1 MWGFFFVNVKKLKMD
16 LYNLFE
22 QCNYNYSTDSRK
34 ISEGCLY
41 IPLKGA
47 NFNGND
53 FVIKAI
59 HMGAAYALTENI
71 ELVDN
76 VKVFFVHDG
85 LEALQDIARIHIQK
99 LKPKT
104 IAITGSNGKTTTKEL
119 IHSIFSNFTKDVI
132 ATEGNL
138 NNHIGVPVTI
148 LRLRPHHKF
157 AIIEMGANHQGEIKS
172 LCEIANPDFGVITSI
187 GKAHLEGFGG
197 EEGVIKA
204 KMELFDFL
212 QYHKGVC
219 FYNLND
225 ATIASMYFD
234 DSRNICIG
242 NDSSQYKGVYSQL
255 VPDLKFKL
263 LFGADSIEIESP
275 LFGIHNFYNALL
287 AASIAQYF
295 EIPNELIQKGIKE
308 YIPKNMRSEFLQ
320 RGESTILLDAY
331 NANPSSMRLAI
342 ESFSQME
349 GESKYLV
356 LGGMAELGKYER
368 DEHNSLIQFV
378 QDLGFQDKVIVV
390 GPQFK
395 ECNVPKSFLYFMSVD
410 DMMSWFDTNIENKS
424 VSVLIKGS
432 RSIQLEKLIYRSI

>member
-148 LRLRPHHKF
+148 LRLMPHHKF
-157 AIIEMGANHQGEIKS
+157 AI
-172 LCEIANPDFGVITSI
+172 
-187 GKAHLEGFGG
+187 
-197 EEGVIKA
+197 
-204 KMELFDFL
+204 
-212 QYHKGVC
+212 
-219 FYNLND
+219 
-225 ATIASMYFD
+225 
-234 DSRNICIG
+234 
-242 NDSSQYKGVYSQL
+242 
-255 VPDLKFKL
+255 
-263 LFGADSIEIESP
+263 
-275 LFGIHNFYNALL
+275 
-287 AASIAQYF
+287 
-295 EIPNELIQKGIKE
+295 
-308 YIPKNMRSEFLQ
+308 
-320 RGESTILLDAY
+320 
-331 NANPSSMRLAI
+331 
-342 ESFSQME
+342 
-349 GESKYLV
+349 
-356 LGGMAELGKYER
+356 
-368 DEHNSLIQFV
+368 
-378 QDLGFQDKVIVV
+378 
-390 GPQFK
+390 
-395 ECNVPKSFLYFMSVD
+395 
-410 DMMSWFDTNIENKS
+410 
-424 VSVLIKGS
+424 
-432 RSIQLEKLIYRSI
+432 